1 MKRFLSVV
9 FLLLVF
15 QVTAS
20 SAESVLV
27 TGHSDRAPF
36 DWQEGEYIRGAA
48 VEIIEI
54 VLRELDIEVESKYV
68 GPWARA
74 LLNLEEGSVD
84 IICGVYAT
92 PERRKF
98 AEFSVPFKEDRVS
111 LFVWKERSFPFKEWR
126 DLEGKRIG
134 DILGAS
140 RSREFDKWRK
150 VHGDIEYVSDNLI
163 NIKKLEKGRIDCF
176 VMSHDSG
183 VIFIKSHGY
192 GERIVPLEKPVD
204 VNYLCY
210 GISKKSPILR
220 HLTHINKRLDELRA
234 DGTIDAVIR
243 NNRDAFLAALAAK
256 KPRSATT
263 F

>member
-9 FLLLVF
+9 FLVLVF

-54 VLRELDIEVESKYV
+54 VLRELDIEVESRYV

-84 IICGVYAT
+84 IMCGVYAT

-98 AEFSVPFKEDRVS
+98 AEFSV
-111 LFVWKERSFPFKEWR
+111 PFKEWR

-220 HLTHINKRLDELRA
+220 YLTHINKRLDELRA

-243 NNRDAFLAALAAK
+243 SNRDAFLAALAAK

>member
-9 FLLLVF
+9 FFMLVF
-15 QVTAS
+15 QVTAC
-20 SAESVLV
+20 SAERVLV

-36 DWQEGEYIRGAA
+36 DWQEGEHIRGAA
-48 VEIIEI
+48 VEIIGI
-54 VLRELDIEVESKYV
+54 VLRELHIDVDSKYV

-74 LLNLEEGSVD
+74 LLNLQEGSVD
-84 IICGVYAT
+84 IMCGVYAT
-92 PERRKF
+92 PERREF

-111 LFVWKERSFPFKEWR
+111 LFVWKEGSFPFREWR

-140 RSREFDKWRK
+140 RSREFDEWRK
-150 VHGDIEYVSDNLI
+150 VHGNTEYVSDNI
-163 NIKKLEKGRIDCF
+163 ANIKKLEKGRIDCF

-183 VIFIKSHGY
+183 LIFIKKHGY

-204 VNYLCY
+204 FNHLCY

-220 HLTHINKRLDELRA
+220 HLTYINKRLDELRA
-234 DGTIDAVIR
+234 DGTVDAVIR
-243 NNRDAFLAALAAK
+243 SNRDSYLAALAAK
-256 KPRSATT
+256 K
-263 F
+263 

>member
-1 MKRFLSVV
+1 MKRILAVV
-9 FLLLVF
+9 FFLLVF

-20 SAESVLV
+20 SAERVLV
-27 TGHSDRAPF
+27 TGHRDRAPF
-36 DWQEGEYIRGAA
+36 DWQEGGYIRGAA
-48 VEIIEI
+48 IEIIEI
-54 VLRELDIEVESKYV
+54 VLRELHIEVESKYV

-84 IICGVYAT
+84 IMCGVYAT

-111 LFVWKERSFPFKEWR
+111 LFVWKERSFPFREWR

-140 RSREFDKWRK
+140 RSREFDEWRK
-150 VHGDIEYVSDNLI
+150 VHGNTEYVSDNMV
-163 NIKKLEKGRIDCF
+163 NIKKLEKDRIDCF

-183 VIFIKSHGY
+183 LIFIKKHGY
-192 GERIVPLEKPVD
+192 GERVVALEKPVD
-204 VNYLCY
+204 VNHLCY
-210 GISKKSPILR
+210 GISKKSPVLR

-234 DGTIDAVIR
+234 DGTVEAVIR
-243 NNRDAFLAALAAK
+243 KNRDLYLADMESRMPK
-256 KPRSATT
+256 
-263 F
+263 